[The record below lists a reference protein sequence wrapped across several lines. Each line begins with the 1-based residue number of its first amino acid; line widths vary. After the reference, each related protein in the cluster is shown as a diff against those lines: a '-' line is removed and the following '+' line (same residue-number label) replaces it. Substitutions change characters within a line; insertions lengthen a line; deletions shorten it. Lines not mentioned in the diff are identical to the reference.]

1 MIVIKVGGSAGIDL
15 DKLCDDFAALVKA
28 GKQPVMIHGANVE
41 ATEISHKL
49 GHPPR
54 FVTSV
59 SGYES
64 RYTDVE
70 TMDILLM
77 VYSGKVNK
85 RIVELLQ
92 KRGVNAVGISGC
104 DGRLLECM
112 RKDKL
117 IIKEGS
123 RRKVLR
129 GEFSGKI
136 EKVNTGL
143 LKTLLDQGFSPVI
156 SPMSISYDGDIVNV
170 DGDRAAAMIAM
181 AMEAD
186 TLVMLSNTPGL
197 LKDVDK
203 EDSLIDT
210 IPKAELGRFMEF
222 AQGRMK
228 KKVMGA
234 GEALDGGV
242 ARVIFA
248 DARIDQP
255 ITRAVEGVGTVIG

>member
-15 DKLCDDFAALVKA
+15 EKLCDDIAHNHRA
-28 GKQPVMIHGANVE
+28 GQPMVMVHGANVE
-41 ATEISHKL
+41 ATEIADKL
-49 GHPPR
+49 GHPSR

-64 RYTDVE
+64 RYTDAK

-104 DGRLLECM
+104 DGRLLECR
-112 RKDKL
+112 RKDTLTIRENGK
-117 IIKEGS
+117 K
-123 RRKVLR
+123 KVLR
-129 GEFSGKI
+129 GDHSGKI
-136 EKVNTGL
+136 EKVNVIL
-143 LKTLLDQGFSPVI
+143 LQTLLDQGFFPVI
-156 SPMSISYDGDIVNV
+156 SPMSISYAGDLVNV

-181 AMEAD
+181 ALHAD
-186 TLVMLSNTPGL
+186 CLIMLSNTPGL
-197 LKDVDK
+197 LQNVAD
-203 EDSLIDT
+203 EQSLIT
-210 IPKAELGRFMEF
+210 RIPKTELGRAMEA

-234 GEALDGGV
+234 GEALEGGV
-242 ARVIFA
+242 ERVIFA
-248 DARIDQP
+248 DARVDAP
-255 ITRAVEGVGTVIG
+255 VTKALEGAGTIIG

>member
-1 MIVIKVGGSAGIDL
+1 VIVIKVGGSAGIDL
-15 DKLCDDFAALVKA
+15 EKLCDDFADLVKA

-64 RYTDVE
+64 RYTDE
-70 TMDILLM
+70 QTMNILLM

-104 DGRLLECM
+104 DGRLLECI
-112 RKDKL
+112 RKDTL
-117 IIKEGS
+117 RIKEGTK
-123 RRKVLR
+123 RKVLR
-129 GEFSGKI
+129 GDHSGKI
-136 EKVNTGL
+136 ENVNTGL
-143 LKTLLDQGFSPVI
+143 LEILLSNGYSPVI
-156 SPMSISYDGDIVNV
+156 SPMSISHESDIVNV

-181 AMEAD
+181 ALNAD

-197 LKDVDK
+197 LKEV
-203 EDSLIDT
+203 EDENSLIER
-210 IPKAELGRFMEF
+210 IPKNELGSFMEY

-242 ARVIFA
+242 RQVVFA
-248 DARIDQP
+248 DARIEKP
-255 ITRAVEGVGTVIG
+255 ITKAVEGAGTVIG